1 MPLSFASF
9 LGQMVQNPALFS
21 TVLLILAVL
30 LVNGWT
36 DAPNA
41 IAGVVVTGAL
51 PFRTAVVMA
60 AVCNFLGVLC
70 VTSVNASVAET
81 VYSIASF
88 GGGTGE
94 ALTALCAA
102 MTAIVLWAG
111 LAWLF
116 GIPTS
121 ESHALVAGI
130 SGAAVAL
137 EGSLSCIRWD
147 CWARVILGLVLSTAA
162 GFWAGRGAQSR
173 LKAVKL
179 SDRTF
184 LLAQLPGAAVTAF
197 LHGAQD
203 GQKFIGVF
211 LLGAALA
218 QGRADEGTFLVP
230 LWLMALCAF
239 FMALGTLMGGRRI
252 IDTVG
257 REMVSLGPRE
267 GLAADLGNIACLF
280 TATLLGLPVSTTHTR
295 TCALSGTRARY
306 GICAV
311 RSDHRRVW
319 GDTVGAERKRSIREN
334 SATEDIRNTAAH
346 EDAKKYIGKQKSDM
360 WSGFAVGFWKGIT
373 CGAANLNKSF
383 QKL

>member
-1 MPLSFASF
+1 MEVLSMPLSFLGF
-9 LGQMVQNPALFS
+9 LRQLSENPTLFG

-41 IAGVVVTGAL
+41 IAGAVVTGAL
-51 PFRTAVVMA
+51 PFRPAVVLA

-88 GGGTGE
+88 GGGPKA

-102 MTAIVLWAG
+102 MAAIVLWAG

-137 EGSLSCIRWD
+137 ERSFTCIRWD
-147 CWARVILGLVLSTAA
+147 CWAKVLLGLILSAAA
-162 GFWAGRGAQSR
+162 GFWSGRWACRR
-173 LKAVKL
+173 LNAVKL
-179 SDRTF
+179 SGRTCQ
-184 LLAQLPGAAVTAF
+184 LAQLPGAAVTSF

-211 LLGAALA
+211 LLGTALA
-218 QGRADEGTFLVP
+218 RGRADEGTFLIP
-230 LWLMALCAF
+230 LWLMALCAL
-239 FMALGTLMGGRRI
+239 FMALGTLMGGKRI

-257 REMVSLGPRE
+257 RDVVTLGPRE
-267 GLAADLGNIACLF
+267 GLAADLGNILCLLC
-280 TATLLGLPVSTTHTR
+280 ATLLGLPVSTTHTR
-295 TCALSGTRARY
+295 TSALLGVGSAGGARP
-306 GICAV
+306 
-311 RSDHRRVW
+311 DW
-319 GDTVGAERKRSIREN
+319 GVAGKIALAWLLTFPGCMA
-334 SATEDIRNTAAH
+334 
-346 EDAKKYIGKQKSDM
+346 IGYWM
-360 WSGFAVGFWKGIT
+360 ARIFF
-373 CGAANLNKSF
+373 SF
-383 QKL
+383 L

>member
-1 MPLSFASF
+1 MPLSFFDF
-9 LGQMVQNPALFS
+9 LGQLSENPALFG
-21 TVLLILAVL
+21 TVLLTLAVL

-41 IAGVVVTGAL
+41 IAGAVVTGAL
-51 PFRTAVVMA
+51 PFRPAVLLA
-60 AVCNFLGVLC
+60 AVCNFMGVLC

-88 GGGTGE
+88 GGGPGA

-111 LAWLF
+111 AAWCF

-147 CWARVILGLVLSTAA
+147 CWAKVGLGLILSAAA
-162 GFWAGRGAQSR
+162 GFWVGRLVYIR
-173 LKAVKL
+173 ILPVKVSPNTL
-179 SDRTF
+179 RA
-184 LLAQLPGAAVTAF
+184 AQLPGAAAAAF

-211 LLGAALA
+211 LLGTALA
-218 QGRADEGTFLVP
+218 QGRADESTFIIP
-230 LWLMALCAF
+230 LWLMGLCAL

-252 IDTVG
+252 INTVG
-257 REMVSLGPRE
+257 REMVTLGPRE
-267 GLAADLGNIACLF
+267 GLAADLGSIACLLG
-280 TATLLGLPVSTTHTR
+280 ATLLGLPVSTTHTR
-295 TCALSGTRARY
+295 TCALLG
-306 GICAV
+306 
-311 RSDHRRVW
+311 
-319 GDTVGAERKRSIREN
+319 VGAAAGGLADWR
-334 SATEDIRNTAAH
+334 TAGKIAL
-346 EDAKKYIGKQKSDM
+346 AWVLTFPGCMAIGYWTARIFLS
-360 WSGFAVGFWKGIT
+360 V
-373 CGAANLNKSF
+373 
-383 QKL
+383 